1 MRSLPKLVAWSL
13 GSLALLA
20 VVAVASAR
28 LAPALAASPRQGAT
42 GPMALTDLV
51 FYALAALAVG
61 GAAGVALSRNILYTS
76 LALLFSLMGVAG
88 LYVFLSA
95 DFVAVAQVLVYIG
108 GVLVLILFAVM
119 LTNRIG
125 DVNISNPASAGP
137 EGHCSSRSWP
147 RFSSPSPVAV
157 PWRVREAPARAR
169 PRHRSATRS
178 STLAACPSSSPP
190 SSCSPPSS
198 GPSSSPAR
206 SSRPSDGRENRM
218 AHVDPLSLPRRRS
231 AALRPRPLHRRSP
244 GATRWRVLMGVE
256 LLLNAANVNFVAF
269 NRYVVGRPRR
279 PGLRPLRHRARG
291 RRGRRRPRHRPR
303 HLPHLQ
309 DHRRPRRG
317 PDARVRWNTP

>member
-95 DFVAVAQVLVYIG
+95 DFVSVAQVLIYIG

-125 DVNISNPASAGP
+125 DVNISNTSLGWAGGALLMAVVASLLIA
-137 EGHCSSRSWP
+137 
-147 RFSSPSPVAV
+147 VAVEV
-157 PWRVREAPARAR
+157 PWRVREAPLAPTTASLGNALLQRWLLPFELTSLILLATLIGAIVIARK
-169 PRHRSATRS
+169 
-178 STLAACPSSSPP
+178 
-190 SSCSPPSS
+190 
-198 GPSSSPAR
+198 
-206 SSRPSDGRENRM
+206 
-218 AHVDPLSLPRRRS
+218 
-231 AALRPRPLHRRSP
+231 
-244 GATRWRVLMGVE
+244 E
-256 LLLNAANVNFVAF
+256 LKAE
-269 NRYVVGRPRR
+269 
-279 PGLRPLRHRARG
+279 
-291 RRGRRRPRHRPR
+291 
-303 HLPHLQ
+303 
-309 DHRRPRRG
+309 
-317 PDARVRWNTP
+317 